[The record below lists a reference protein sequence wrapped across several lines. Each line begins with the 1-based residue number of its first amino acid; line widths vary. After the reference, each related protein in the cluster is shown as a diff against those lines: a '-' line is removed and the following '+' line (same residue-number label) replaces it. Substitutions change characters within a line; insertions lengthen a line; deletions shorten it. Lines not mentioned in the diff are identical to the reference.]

1 MNKNS
6 SSSCRCK
13 NAEESEK
20 FRLQGNK
27 CFQLKDDQSAL
38 YWYNRSI
45 CSAPSSSASPLLAL
59 ALANRSAVLL
69 KLQEFQVNL
78 TYWNIIKKKLDN
90 IYCTCILTFYVYI
103 YAMLPVHLPDKYK

>member
-1 MNKNS
+1 MNKNKGS
-6 SSSCRCK
+6 DCRCK

-45 CSAPSSSASPLLAL
+45 CSAPNSSASPLLAL
-59 ALANRSAVLL
+59 ALANRSAILL
-69 KLQEFQVNL
+69 KLQEFKVDL
-78 TYWNIIKKKLDN
+78 IYLNILI
-90 IYCTCILTFYVYI
+90 I
-103 YAMLPVHLPDKYK
+103 